1 MLTNFR
7 SDKMI
12 PDAAVSDYAKAE
24 SIAHAISGY
33 VPRTFEILIN
43 LSLPDATTDLFY
55 AQMGFC
61 VSQ

>member
-1 MLTNFR
+1 
-7 SDKMI
+7 MI

>member
-1 MLTNFR
+1 MLMNFC

-24 SIAHAISGY
+24 STAYVSSSY
-33 VPRTFEILIN
+33 VPPTFEILIN